1 MMNFPFKNILLGIT
15 GSIAAYKSIELIRRL
30 REQGATVKV
39 VLTCAGAAFVTPLT
53 LQAVAG
59 GKVYQD
65 LLNADNELQ
74 FSHLDLARW
83 AEVILIAPAS
93 ADFLAKLSHGM
104 ADDLLSTVC
113 LASDAPLKV
122 APAMNQQM
130 WAAAATQANIA
141 LLRQRGAQFLG
152 PAQGVQACGE
162 TGLGRLLEPA
172 DIVAQL
178 QSSTGLLAHL
188 HIMVTAGATRE
199 AIDPVRF
206 ISNRSSGRMGFAIAQ
221 AAQQW
226 GARVT
231 LVSGVVALPTPFGVQ
246 RLDCISAQD
255 MHNTVQQHIAGVA
268 VFIATAAVA
277 DYRPATQATEKIK
290 KNTAMLTL
298 TLERSPDIL
307 AMVARLQPKPFCV
320 GFAAETQNLR
330 DHALQKLHNKNL
342 DMVAANWVNQADIGF
357 DSLNNALQVFWRGGE
372 QILPKTDKLTLA
384 RQLLTLVKQRYG
396 CATGTR

>member
-1 MMNFPFKNILLGIT
+1 
-15 GSIAAYKSIELIRRL
+15 
-30 REQGATVKV
+30 
-39 VLTCAGAAFVTPLT
+39 
-53 LQAVAG
+53 
-59 GKVYQD
+59 
-65 LLNADNELQ
+65 
-74 FSHLDLARW
+74 
-83 AEVILIAPAS
+83 
-93 ADFLAKLSHGM
+93 
-104 ADDLLSTVC
+104 
-113 LASDAPLKV
+113 
-122 APAMNQQM
+122 
-130 WAAAATQANIA
+130 
-141 LLRQRGAQFLG
+141 
-152 PAQGVQACGE
+152 
-162 TGLGRLLEPA
+162 
-172 DIVAQL
+172 
-178 QSSTGLLAHL
+178 
-188 HIMVTAGATRE
+188 
-199 AIDPVRF
+199 
-206 ISNRSSGRMGFAIAQ
+206 MGFAIAQ